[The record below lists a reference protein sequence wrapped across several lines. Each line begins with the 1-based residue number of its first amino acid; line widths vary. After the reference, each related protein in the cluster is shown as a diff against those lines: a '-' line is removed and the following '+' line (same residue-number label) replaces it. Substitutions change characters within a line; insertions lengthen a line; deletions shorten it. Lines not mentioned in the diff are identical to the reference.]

1 MTSHNRKS
9 DKAIFMEKVQA
20 EIKNARMHFKA
31 GVDWDRLYSAE
42 RASITAGHAAL
53 DRAYEMLG
61 NEAKPKGKRVAHA

>member
-9 DKAIFMEKVQA
+9 DKAIFMEKVQS
-20 EIKNARMHFKA
+20 EIKNARLHFRA
-31 GVDWDRLYSAE
+31 CVDWGRMTEAQRESVA
-42 RASITAGHAAL
+42 AGQRAL